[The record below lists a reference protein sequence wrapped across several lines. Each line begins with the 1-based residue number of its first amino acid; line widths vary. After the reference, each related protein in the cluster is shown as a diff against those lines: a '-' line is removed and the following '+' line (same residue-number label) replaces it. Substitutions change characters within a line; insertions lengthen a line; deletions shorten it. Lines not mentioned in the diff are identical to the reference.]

1 MYGTTRA
8 TSATAVGGAG
18 LTRTVT
24 ARRITA
30 RRIAACI
37 ALLVLSAG
45 CASAAHPAQPTAAT
59 GPHCQRERIPVR
71 LSAAASVTYRI
82 AGWLCADGTP
92 QGHTVEVL
100 IPGLTY
106 GASYWNFPV
115 GPARYS
121 YVRAATAAGYATLAI
136 DRLGTGAS
144 DHPPGAQVTA
154 MSEASALHD
163 VVAQLRAGKVG
174 HVSFGKIVLVGHSY
188 GSDIALREAAAY
200 ADVSGVISTG
210 WLTAG
215 NLAGH
220 LQVRKSYDSSAD
232 EDAKFAGAELPAGY
246 VTTKPGTRGAD
257 FYNPGYASA
266 AVIKEDESLK
276 QTVSAGE
283 LKTVVIPVP
292 RAATQAI
299 HVPVLLAD
307 GQNDALDCNA
317 ARPALS
323 CATAGAILAREKAN
337 YAPQACLRAYV
348 LAGAGHS
355 INLHPDAADWFAAA
369 SNWVHTYV
377 DASTLPASCAAKT

>member
-1 MYGTTRA
+1 MYGTARA
-8 TSATAVGGAG
+8 TSATASGGAG
-18 LTRTVT
+18 LSRT
-24 ARRITA
+24 ATA
-30 RRIAACI
+30 RRIAACL
-37 ALLVLSAG
+37 ALLVLLAG
-45 CASAAHPAQPTAAT
+45 CASAVHPAQSTAAT
-59 GPHCQRERIPVR
+59 GPHCQREKIPVR

-82 AGWLCADGTP
+82 AGWLCADGSP

-106 GASYWNFPV
+106 GASYWNFPLD
-115 GPARYS
+115 PARYS
-121 YVRAATAAGYATLAI
+121 YVRAATAAGYTTLAI
-136 DRLGTGAS
+136 DRLGEGAS
-144 DHPPGAQVTA
+144 DHPPAAQVTA
-154 MSEASALHD
+154 MSEAFALHD
-163 VVAQLRAGKVG
+163 VVGQLRAGKVG
-174 HVSFGKIVLVGHSY
+174 DVSFGKIVLVGHSY

-220 LQVRKSYDSSAD
+220 LRVRESYDTSAGK
-232 EDAKFAGAELPAGY
+232 DAKFADAGLPAGY
-246 VTTKPGTRGAD
+246 VTTKPGTRGSD
-257 FYNPGYASA
+257 FFNTGYASA

-317 ARPALS
+317 ARAALS
-323 CATAGAILAREKAN
+323 CAILARERVN

-355 INLHPDAADWFAAA
+355 INLHPDASDWFAAA
-369 SNWVHTYV
+369 GNWVRAFV